1 MDALIWFTLILLILL
16 ATFHL
21 ITGVSND
28 AVNFLNAAI
37 GSRVASSKVIL
48 AVAGTGLIIGTFFSG
63 GMMEVV
69 RNGVINP
76 GSFLLHELL
85 IIVVAVTIAN
95 ILLLDAF
102 NTAGFPTSTTIS
114 VIFSL
119 IGGALAIVLIKQ
131 NAQETMEGYSAF
143 INTDRIF
150 IIFAGIL
157 ISILLAFLT
166 GAVAQFFTRLIFTF
180 RYQGKFN
187 FLFSAVGGL
196 AVTTIFYL
204 LLKKG
209 VGGMFWEENFQW
221 MQNMGESSILAA
233 LYFCSF
239 LGLWGLATLFH
250 MDIPKLVVFF
260 GTFALA
266 LSFAANDLVNFI
278 GLPLTGIESIKEYL
292 NTPNA
297 SFNNFPLHFLDTDW
311 ERSLRFQDS
320 VYMGFFLLAGLVMVV
335 TLFVSKK
342 LHSVTETEIY
352 LGRQSTGQERF
363 DPSPLS
369 KVLVRSFLSLYQK
382 VDNLLPERIHHF
394 ISDRFKAPLPVN
406 RQQSTDEV
414 IYFDT
419 VRASVNLVIASLLIS
434 VGTYLKFP
442 LSTTF
447 VVFMV
452 AMGTSFADQAW
463 GRESAVYRL
472 SGVLSIL
479 GGWFITASGGF
490 IGAFLFSL
498 AIHWGGWLVAL
509 TLFIIVMV
517 TLWQTHKYHNRK
529 IIKQKE
535 INKTFYHEKTE
546 GIEWLRETGRERIRK
561 FLLEASKIY
570 FMTLNG
576 LMNEDLRQMREAI
589 EKAGYLQQ
597 AIKNYKIELFRT
609 YSKLPE
615 EVQDSGHLFVQA
627 LDYLTEMSNT
637 IAIMAPPVYKHLE
650 NQHKGLTSSQKEDL
664 TVILEETTAFLN
676 FMIHFEKE
684 KRFEAIKE
692 LKNKQNVVMGL
703 LEEYRLEQIRRIR
716 TGQGRTRVNVIYMEI
731 MGETKNLMI
740 YSFNLFQAIREFYYL
755 TPQKPIR

>member
-1 MDALIWFTLILLILL
+1 MDTFILLTVILLILL

-37 GSRVASSKVIL
+37 GSRVASSRVIL
-48 AVAGTGLIIGTFFSG
+48 AVAGVGLIIGTFFSG

-76 GSFLLHELL
+76 GGFLLHELL
-85 IIVVAVTIAN
+85 IIVVAVTVAN

-102 NTAGFPTSTTIS
+102 NTAGFPTSTTVS

-166 GAVAQFFTRLIFTF
+166 GATAQFLTRLLFTF
-180 RYQGKFN
+180 RYQGKFT

-196 AVTTIFYL
+196 AITTIFYL
-204 LLKKG
+204 ILKKG
-209 VGGMFWEENFQW
+209 VGGMFWEENIQW
-221 MQNMGESSILAA
+221 LQNMGEVRVLAGVYFSS
-233 LYFCSF
+233 FM
-239 LGLWGLATLFH
+239 GLWGLATLFH
-250 MDIPKLVVFF
+250 IDIPKLVVFF

-297 SFNNFPLHFLDTDW
+297 SFTNFPLHFLDNEW
-311 ERSLRFQDS
+311 VRSFQFSDS
-320 VYMGFFLLAGLVMVV
+320 VYMGFFILAGIVMVG
-335 TLFVSKK
+335 TLFFSKK
-342 LHSVTETEIY
+342 LHSVTETEVY
-352 LGRQSTGQERF
+352 LGRQSSGQERF
-363 DPSPLS
+363 EPSPLS
-369 KVLVRSFLSLYQK
+369 KVLVRSFLSIYQK
-382 VDNLLPERIHHF
+382 VDNILPARIHNF
-394 ISDRFKAPLPVN
+394 ISERFKAPIPVH

-479 GGWFITASGGF
+479 GGWFITALGGF
-490 IGAFLFSL
+490 IGSFLFSL
-498 AIHWGGWLVAL
+498 ALHWGGWPVAVG
-509 TLFIIVMV
+509 LFLIVLF
-517 TLWQTHKYHNRK
+517 TLWKTTKYHNQK
-529 IIKQKE
+529 IAKQKE
-535 INKTFYHEKTE
+535 LQKTFYHEKNE

-570 FMTLNG
+570 FMILNG

-589 EKAGYLQQ
+589 EKAEDLQQ

-637 IAIMAPPVYKHLE
+637 IGIMAPPVYKHLE
-650 NQHKGLTSSQKEDL
+650 NQHKGLSIAQKDDL
-664 TVILEETTAFLN
+664 SVILEETTAFLN

-684 KRFEAIKE
+684 KRFDAIHE
-692 LKNKQNVVMGL
+692 LKNKQSVVMRL

-740 YSFNLFQAIREFYYL
+740 YSFNLFQAIREFYHL
-755 TPQKPIR
+755 TPKKPIR

>member
-1 MDALIWFTLILLILL
+1 ML
-16 ATFHL
+16 AVFHL

-37 GSRVASSKVIL
+37 GSRVASRKVIL
-48 AVAGTGLIIGTFFSG
+48 VVAGTGLIIGTFFSG

-76 GSFLLHELL
+76 GGFLLHELL
-85 IIVVAVTIAN
+85 IIIVAVTVVN

-150 IIFAGIL
+150 IIFAGLL

-166 GAVAQFFTRLIFTF
+166 GAIAQFFTRLLFTF

-187 FLFSAVGGL
+187 FLFSAVGAL

-204 LLKKG
+204 ILKKG

-221 MQNMGESSILAA
+221 LQSIGEGKILTGIF
-233 LYFCSF
+233 LNSF

-250 MDIPKLVVFF
+250 IDIPKLVVFF

-266 LSFAANDLVNFI
+266 LSFAANDLANFI
-278 GLPLTGIESIKEYL
+278 GLPLAGIESIKEYL

-297 SFNNFPLHFLDTDW
+297 SFNNFPLHFLDNEW
-311 ERSLRFQDS
+311 VRSLHFRDS
-320 VYMGFFLLAGLVMVV
+320 VYLGFFLLAGVVMMI
-335 TLFVSKK
+335 TLFISKK
-342 LHSVTETEIY
+342 LHSVTETEVY
-352 LGRQSTGQERF
+352 LGRQSAGQERF
-363 DPSPLS
+363 EPSPLS
-369 KVLVRSFLSLYQK
+369 KVLVRTFLNLYQK
-382 VDNLLPERIHHF
+382 VDNRLPNSIHNF
-394 ISDRFKAPLPVN
+394 ISDRFKAPIPVN
-406 RQQSTDEV
+406 RQEATHEV

-434 VGTYLKFP
+434 MGTYLKFP

-479 GGWFITASGGF
+479 GGWFVTASGGF

-498 AIHWGGWLVAL
+498 ALHWGGWPVAVV
-509 TLFIIVMV
+509 LFLIVVV
-517 TLWQTHKYHNRK
+517 TLWQTTKYHNHK
-529 IIKQKE
+529 IEKQKE
-535 INKTFYHEKTE
+535 LHKTFYHEKTE

-561 FLLEASKIY
+561 FLLETSKIY
-570 FMTLNG
+570 FMILDG
-576 LMNEDLRQMREAI
+576 LMDEDLRQIREAI
-589 EKAGYLQQ
+589 EKTDYLQQ

-627 LDYLTEMSNT
+627 LDYLTEMANT
-637 IAIMAPPVYKHLE
+637 IGIMAPPIYKHLE
-650 NQHKGLTSSQKEDL
+650 NQHKGLTEVQKEDL
-664 TVILEETTAFLN
+664 SVILEETSAFLN

-684 KRFEAIKE
+684 KRFEAIHE
-692 LKNKQNVVMGL
+692 LKNKQNVVMQL
-703 LEEYRLEQIRRIR
+703 LEDYRLEQIRRIR
-716 TGQGRTRVNVIYMEI
+716 AGQGRTRVNIIYMEI
-731 MGETKNLMI
+731 MGETKNLLI

-755 TPQKPIR
+755 TPEKPIR